1 MINPNSN
8 QNQKII
14 FPEEN
19 SLIISE
25 LLEKYNLKE
34 SLREIFEKT
43 RKGEKTFGNTIA
55 KIVRKAAEEKFSFKE
70 LVSSLKTELALS
82 PKKAEGLAKDI
93 KKKLLVL
100 VEKPPPEIPSPT
112 VPEKEEEKPGGKDVY
127 REPIE

>member
-1 MINPNSN
+1 MINSNSD

-43 RKGEKTFGNTIA
+43 RKGEETFGSTLA
-55 KIVRKAAEEKFSFKE
+55 KIVRKAAEKKFSLKE
-70 LVSSLKTELALS
+70 LTSSLETELSLS
-82 PKKAEGLAKDI
+82 PKKAEDLAKDI

-100 VEKPPPEIPSPT
+100 AEKPLSEIPSPT
-112 VPEKEEEKPGGKDVY
+112 VPEKEREKPGGKDVY